1 MEIYEK
7 QLRAPAEGLTTRGL
21 FIWLQDIAGDQCVG
35 YHLAEPDMKARGLM
49 WVVIRYL
56 LRAERWPEP
65 GEALR
70 LQTWPGQSRH
80 GMMPRYYRLLDGA
93 GTCLVSACGIW
104 AVVDRETRKMVIPE
118 EHGVF
123 LEALVTGLE
132 ERRPGAPLRLPAA
145 ESMEYTVTEDVLD
158 GNGHMNNT
166 CYYDLAERC
175 IGREGGHPRRVV
187 TEHQSE
193 IRLGQRMLV
202 RWGQEGERY
211 YIEGGNET
219 PVFRMNLAY

>member
-7 QLRAPAEGLTTRGL
+7 QLQAPAEGLTTRGL

-93 GTCLVSACGIW
+93 GACLVSACGIW
-104 AVVDRETRKMVIPE
+104 AVVDRETRKMVI
-118 EHGVF
+118 
-123 LEALVTGLE
+123 
-132 ERRPGAPLRLPAA
+132 GA
-145 ESMEYTVTEDVLD
+145 D
-158 GNGHMNNT
+158 GT
-166 CYYDLAERC
+166 
-175 IGREGGHPRRVV
+175 
-187 TEHQSE
+187 S
-193 IRLGQRMLV
+193 
-202 RWGQEGERY
+202 
-211 YIEGGNET
+211 
-219 PVFRMNLAY
+219 